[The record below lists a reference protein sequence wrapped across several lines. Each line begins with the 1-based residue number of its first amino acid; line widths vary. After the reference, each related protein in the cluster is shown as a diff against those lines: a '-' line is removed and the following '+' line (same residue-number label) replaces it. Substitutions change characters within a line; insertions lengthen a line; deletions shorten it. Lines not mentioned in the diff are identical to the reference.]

1 MQKSRLWRGTAVL
14 AAACGLAGA
23 GAGTAVAATTA
34 AAGTTGAAAVAVTI
48 TTKSSLAK
56 VSGHTLVVFR
66 GSPKAATAI
75 VSGTVTGAA
84 SGATATLLAK
94 RFGAMTYTKAASPV
108 ALHPRHGAAPY
119 SFRVHPAFATSYQ
132 VQVSGGAATSAAR
145 TVYVTPGAS
154 ITGKR
159 SCSRPVCHI
168 RLQVRV
174 KVPSTAY
181 ATETAKH
188 WFLYSRLHLGSGR
201 APAAPK
207 ILMLSHSA
215 TASKPQRLHPNEFVV
230 TLRFA
235 FRIGNHSFRWRINFC
250 TRDSEA
256 QDGLGLPD
264 HHRCGNKWI
273 SATRPYLG

>member
-1 MQKSRLWRGTAVL
+1 MRKSRLWRGTAVL

-23 GAGTAVAATTA
+23 EAGPALAASPA
-34 AAGTTGAAAVAVTI
+34 AISVTI
-48 TTKSSLAK
+48 ATKSALPK

-66 GSPKAATAI
+66 GSPRVATAT

-84 SGATATLLAK
+84 SGAKATLLAE
-94 RFGAMTYTKAASPV
+94 RFGTKAYSPAAGPV
-108 ALHPRHGAAPY
+108 ALRSRHGAAPY
-119 SFRVHPAFATSYQ
+119 SFRVHPAFATSYK
-132 VQVSGGAATSAAR
+132 VQVSGSMATSGAR

-154 ITGKR
+154 VTGKR

-168 RLQVRV
+168 KLRVSV

-188 WFLYSRLHLGSGR
+188 WFLYSGLRLGSGR
-201 APAAPK
+201 APAAPE
-207 ILMLSHSA
+207 ILKLSHSA

-230 TLRFA
+230 TLRFT
-235 FRIGNHSFRWRINFC
+235 FRIGSHSFRWRLNFC

-256 QDGLGLPD
+256 ADGIGLPG
-264 HHRCGNKWI
+264 HHRCGNKEI